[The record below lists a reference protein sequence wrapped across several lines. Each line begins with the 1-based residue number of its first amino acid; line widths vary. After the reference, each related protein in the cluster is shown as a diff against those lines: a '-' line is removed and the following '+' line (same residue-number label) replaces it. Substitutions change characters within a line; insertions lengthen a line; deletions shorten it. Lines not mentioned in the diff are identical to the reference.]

1 MSHLNKFILQCHDNL
16 ISGNSAEIND
26 AKDYLFKR
34 GITPKTIDLHKM
46 GYCPY
51 STKIPREVIFYGKD
65 LNKIDKGDKGFAY
78 FIAGRIIVPIYSE
91 FNHLVGLAT
100 RKPSTEPGN
109 SWWNISKPFHKSEHL
124 FLLDKARKSVFKNNK
139 IYLVEGYIDAIIL
152 MQEGLDNVVGLMG
165 INLSPR
171 QIGLIARYCNNICLC
186 LDVDLNN
193 AGQKAQGK
201 SIYYLK
207 KFDFHESISVVD
219 GLPVKVDPD
228 DFVIKNGIAELLK
241 LERKMTESETL
252 KIYKEVAATL
262 NR

>member
-1 MSHLNKFILQCHDNL
+1 MLQLDQFIQDCHNNILNRSESKEALDYLSKRHIKPETISYHKIGYCLHD
-16 ISGNSAEIND
+16 AEIPD
-26 AKDYLFKR
+26 EIR
-34 GITPKTIDLHKM
+34 
-46 GYCPY
+46 
-51 STKIPREVIFYGKD
+51 FYGKD
-65 LNKIDKGDKGFAY
+65 NMGKDKNDKGFSY
-78 FIAGRIIVPIYSE
+78 FIHKRIIVPIYSE
-91 FNHLVGLAT
+91 FGETVGFAT
-100 RKPSTEPGN
+100 RKPSFEPGN
-109 SWWNISKPFHKSEHL
+109 TWWNLSKPFHKSEHL
-124 FLLDKARKSVFKNNK
+124 FMLDKSRKEIFKNNK